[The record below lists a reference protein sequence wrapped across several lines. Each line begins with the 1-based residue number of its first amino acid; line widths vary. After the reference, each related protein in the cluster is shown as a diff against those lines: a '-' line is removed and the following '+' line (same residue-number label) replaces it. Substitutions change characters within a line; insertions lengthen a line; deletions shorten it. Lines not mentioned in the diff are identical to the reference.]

1 MLAAAVSQ
9 PSELNNAIEKARV
22 AKSLIPANKKL
33 LEQAT
38 IMLDAELNTLVNKL
52 KAAAAAHPEDYTSVE
67 RLVQEVKDAGLHKAF
82 IARPGV
88 RDALSK
94 AKEAKA
100 RRARTEMVLKQQL
113 AASAKQALKQREST
127 SATLRESG
135 DKPVQRETE
144 KLVAST
150 EIVDESVTASWAR
163 PMDVDAPIA
172 PEEAPIDLKL
182 KTTSAKRPHK
192 HVARAAIGDGSG
204 RESMEQGAA
213 GTSRMN
219 GTRAAASEETD
230 EAITLSY
237 HENPHTPG
245 MSRLDS
251 VLTRNSSMLDP
262 NASSYAQVAGVQ
274 KSRFV
279 NTQGSTLSQDEEDAP
294 SQGPPWPMSD
304 PSAATPSSWVQA
316 CAAARAEHESLLK
329 TSDSPSEDAFIQSI
343 FRGLDLDDDIPG
355 Q

>member
-1 MLAAAVSQ
+1 
-9 PSELNNAIEKARV
+9 
-22 AKSLIPANKKL
+22 
-33 LEQAT
+33 
-38 IMLDAELNTLVNKL
+38 
-52 KAAAAAHPEDYTSVE
+52 
-67 RLVQEVKDAGLHKAF
+67 
-82 IARPGV
+82 
-88 RDALSK
+88 
-94 AKEAKA
+94 
-100 RRARTEMVLKQQL
+100 MVLKQQL

-230 EAITLSY
+230 EAITVSY